1 MRTLLLLITI
11 GLAYAADAALGIW
24 KMDPTRSSFMGDTK
38 PKSLL
43 VRIEPHV
50 KGEVLT
56 LDRIEAD
63 GRSTSSSTILYFDG
77 ALHDFQDFGC
87 SGTQSSRRLDSGDVE
102 ILRNCEGGAS
112 VRLIRRFLVSRKKMI
127 FDVMEQH
134 TDGLRFSRHLVFNK
148 QSAIAIT
155 STVSDTARAA
165 KLAAN
170 QDLNF
175 QRGESHR

>member
-11 GLAYAADAALGIW
+11 GVAYAADAALGIW
-24 KMDPTRSSFMGDTK
+24 KMDPTHSSFMGDTK

-77 ALHDFQDFGC
+77 APHDFQDFGC
-87 SGTQSSRRLDSGDVE
+87 SGTQSSRRLDGGDVE

-112 VRLIRRFLVSRKKMI
+112 VRLIRRFLMSREEMI
-127 FDVMEQH
+127 FDVTDQH
-134 TDGLRFSRHLVFNK
+134 TDGRRFSRHLVFNK
-148 QSAIAIT
+148 QSATVTT
-155 STVSDTARAA
+155 SNDSDTARAP

-170 QDLNF
+170 QDLHF
-175 QRGESHR
+175 QRGENHK

>member
-24 KMDPTRSSFMGDTK
+24 KMDPTHSSFMGDTK

-63 GRSTSSSTILYFDG
+63 GFGPQVRARSFILTAHRTIFRISDVPELNLPGDLMAATWKYCGIAKAVRRSGSS
-77 ALHDFQDFGC
+77 
-87 SGTQSSRRLDSGDVE
+87 
-102 ILRNCEGGAS
+102 GGS
-112 VRLIRRFLVSRKKMI
+112 
-127 FDVMEQH
+127 
-134 TDGLRFSRHLVFNK
+134 
-148 QSAIAIT
+148 
-155 STVSDTARAA
+155 
-165 KLAAN
+165 
-170 QDLNF
+170 
-175 QRGESHR
+175 